1 MPVKNPRSR
10 PALAALVVVAAAVP
24 AFAACIFDSG
34 GDYQGGGHRSE
45 IPTSDT
51 TASAVE
57 LVPTVVP
64 TTLPVNDSGSSSIRD
79 AGSDG

>member
-1 MPVKNPRSR
+1 MKNLR
-10 PALAALVVVAAAVP
+10 ALVALFTVAAAVP

-51 TASAVE
+51 RASAVE
-57 LVPTVVP
+57 LVPTVTP
-64 TTLPVNDSGSSSIRD
+64 TTLPTTSKDSGSSTVRD
-79 AGSDG
+79 AGSDQ

>member
-1 MPVKNPRSR
+1 MKNPRS
-10 PALAALVVVAAAVP
+10 LFALVVVAAAVP

-51 TASAVE
+51 TASGVE

-64 TTLPVNDSGSSSIRD
+64 TTLPVSDSGSGTIRD
-79 AGSDG
+79 AATDG